1 MPGNWTFDRI
11 QILTSGYNNGVSV
24 VEICAQLGGG
34 LSRSSV
40 TGKANRLGLVHT
52 NSPMLRRA
60 KSSGVSRRQKLTRI
74 ILPAPVAPVVS
85 GDGAPTPMNLD
96 LFQLKERDCRWVHG
110 DGPFLFCGHNQ
121 TENSKY
127 CSYHSNLAY
136 VRRGQNGNSRDT

>member
-60 KSSGVSRRQKLTRI
+60 KSSGVGRRQKLTRI
-74 ILPAPVAPVVS
+74 ILPAPVIPVVS
-85 GDGAPTPMNLD
+85 GDGAPTPRNLD
-96 LFQLKERDCRWVHG
+96 LFQLNDRTCRFPYG
-110 DGPFLFCGHNQ
+110 DTKFRFCGHVP
-121 TENSKY
+121 EKGVPY
-127 CSYHSNLAY
+127 CGFHSQIAY
-136 VRRGQNGNSRDT
+136 NRKG